1 MECFEC
7 KDSTI
12 TATCCRHKKPVW
24 SLCGAWRAEVVESM
38 QRLRKDRSFILAEV
52 KGLVLKSTVAQS
64 VEYMNETH
72 PHQLRGA
79 AACVS
84 VPLIPLI
91 PLILLLG
98 ELIAFLSHQD
108 PIWTRHKSQESRL
121 SQDFSLFLT
130 SIKL

>member
-1 MECFEC
+1 ME
-7 KDSTI
+7 
-12 TATCCRHKKPVW
+12 PV
-24 SLCGAWRAEVVESM
+24 WRAEVVESM

-91 PLILLLG
+91 PLISAG
-98 ELIAFLSHQD
+98 PAA
-108 PIWTRHKSQESRL
+108 
-121 SQDFSLFLT
+121 SLDLVAW
-130 SIKL
+130 